1 MMFQPLFVRSL
12 TEDEKKQLALSTRSL
27 NKEEARRAGVV
38 LLSSEGKTASDIA
51 RSLGFHPSNVKK
63 WVRKFNEEGLS
74 GIAVRKRG
82 PREGPRPSFTRDQID
97 RLLDLAA
104 TSPAEIGYSFPRWTA
119 QKLANAAVKEGIV
132 DKISHVTV
140 QQILKRNPSPAPQDA
155 EIPPSLHSPVERFLH
170 LGKSAVLES
179 DFEVAIAHFRG
190 ALDEPIQSEDQE
202 AEIRWML
209 SQSLEE
215 LSRYDQAFEALQKYD
230 DIHRIALLH
239 PRTRARVK
247 LRLGYVHDSLKDQAK
262 AIASFNDAKK
272 IFLELQDQHGVCEAN
287 CALGRSYIALSEY
300 GIARDHLL
308 SAIPTLRQINDRS
321 LAARVYVHLGGVDYY
336 EGSLRSCK
344 ESYLTAL
351 ELADGHANKN
361 LIGVI
366 LLNLGISFN
375 DDDPMDRQEAAEYN
389 RRGIALLKDS
399 GHKDLSNAYNSL
411 GDNLRL
417 SGQWDEAMDC
427 LNRAVE
433 LAHSLNEPIYEA
445 TGRATLAEILLA
457 RGKYSEAE
465 KQATLTMELRGSERW
480 LEASALRILGS
491 VQQATGRA
499 EAGLAT
505 LRDALRLSTT
515 TGDLHGLT
523 LAQVSLAEGHY
534 LQGGYDQ
541 AREYLELAQGR
552 VKEEKSRSLLISG
565 LIQRLAGQID
575 TATGRYVAAKQHIA
589 QSISI
594 FTTTQIPY
602 EMALSNY
609 SMGLLLAL
617 AGETAAAQT
626 HFGLAKATLDRLG
639 VEPEC
644 LNIGHNLENLARG
657 VKATFKPGPRSLQG
671 HAISSQDEGEHI
683 ELPRNQTRNGLE
695 NRDGSNNTFDDS
707 SGSGTSDLLLMQ
719 RLIEASASRDLLL
732 QELASIIYENFP
744 VDFVAILRKDEES
757 PPEPVICNG
766 LGLSEAKATFHGFE
780 FSAENT
786 RAINDGAF
794 LATLSSGFDAG
805 AGRHKTSPAF
815 LFAKFHLGRDAI
827 THHARLR
834 ALASQVELGLEA
846 CALRAAATAASP
858 VRVEQTMRMVMPGF
872 IVGSPPM
879 FEVVE
884 KIHKI
889 RTSDVT
895 VLITGESGTGKELVA
910 RALHAESARARAI
923 FLPFNCTATPR
934 DLIESQLF
942 GHRRGAFTGATTNYP
957 GMVRAAEGGTLFL
970 DEIGDVALEIQPKL
984 MRFLQEGEIQPL
996 GETRPAKV
1004 DVRVVAATN
1013 SDLERAV
1020 AEGRFRE
1027 DLFHRL
1033 NIIRIHVPPL
1043 RERSQEIPALAS
1055 FFLEHFA
1062 SRSGKH
1068 RLSLSQDAI
1077 DALTGY
1083 EWPGNVRQ
1091 LRNEMERVTA
1101 YASEDAR
1108 VSVEDLTPEVVNG
1121 SRRSLIVGQTQS
1133 PVHTAG
1139 RNGNQPRGISSAGGP
1154 EFIVGSL
1161 PVKLKDA
1168 VADLESKLIKYSLAR
1183 NRNNVSRTAAELG
1196 LSRRGLRLKLAQLGI
1211 DKD

>member
-12 TEDEKKQLALSTRSL
+12 TDDEKKQLALSARSL

-63 WVRKFNEEGLS
+63 WVRKFNEEGLT

-82 PREGPRPSFTRDQID
+82 PREGPRPSFTRDQVD

-104 TSPAEIGYSFPRWTA
+104 TSPAEIGYSFERWTA
-119 QKLANAAVKEGIV
+119 QKLANAAIKEGIV

-140 QQILKRNPSPAPQDA
+140 QQILKRNPALSV
-155 EIPPSLHSPVERFLH
+155 PSSLPVSQNTRSLAVGDDPVDGLIG
-170 LGKSAVLES
+170 LGKAAVSES
-179 DFEVAIAHFRG
+179 DFERAINCFAR
-190 ALDEPIQSEDQE
+190 ALESVTNSEDQE

-215 LSRYDQAFEALQKYD
+215 LNRFDEAHEMLQKYD
-230 DIHRIALLH
+230 DAHAISLLQAG
-239 PRTRARVK
+239 TRGRVK
-247 LRLGYVHDSLKDQAK
+247 LRLGCVHDSRKDQAK
-262 AIASFNDAKK
+262 AIASFNEAKK
-272 IFLELQDQHGVCEAN
+272 IFLELQDQHGICEAN
-287 CALGRSYIALSEY
+287 CALGRSYIGLSEY
-300 GIARDHLL
+300 RIARDHLL
-308 SAIPTLRQINDRS
+308 SAIPILQHIDDKT
-321 LAARVYVHLGGVDYY
+321 LAARVYVQIGTVDYY
-336 EGSLRSCK
+336 EGSFRSSK
-344 ESYLTAL
+344 ESYLKAL
-351 ELADGHANKN
+351 ELAEGHANRN

-366 LLNLGISFN
+366 LHNLGNSFN
-375 DDDPMDRQEAAEYN
+375 DDDPLDRIEAAEYN
-389 RRGIALLKDS
+389 RRGIALLEETGRKN
-399 GHKDLSNAYNSL
+399 LSNAYNSL

-417 SGQWDEAMDC
+417 SGEWDEAMDC
-427 LNRAVE
+427 LKRAIE
-433 LAHSLNEPIYEA
+433 LARSLNEPMFEA
-445 TGRATLAEILLA
+445 TGRATMAEILLA
-457 RGKYSEAE
+457 RGKYAEAE
-465 KQATLTMELRGSERW
+465 EQARACIGTERW

-491 VQQATGRA
+491 VQQATGRT

-523 LAQVSLAEGHY
+523 LAQVCLAEAHY

-565 LIQRLAGQID
+565 LIQRLAGQIE
-575 TATGRYVAAKQHIA
+575 AASGRYVAAKQHIA

-609 SMGLLLAL
+609 AMGLLLSAT
-617 AGETAAAQT
+617 GEASAAQN
-626 HFGLAKATLDRLG
+626 HLAIAKVTLDRLG

-644 LNIGHNLENLARG
+644 LKIDKVLDGLSRGARTNLKSGLRFHSDQNGAGHDETDTGEPRA
-657 VKATFKPGPRSLQG
+657 ATRLPG
-671 HAISSQDEGEHI
+671 EGGAAERAS
-683 ELPRNQTRNGLE
+683 E
-695 NRDGSNNTFDDS
+695 DSNA
-707 SGSGTSDLLLMQ
+707 SGTSDLLLMQ
-719 RLIEASASRDLLL
+719 RLIEASASRELLL
-732 QELASIIYENFP
+732 QELAAIIYDHFP
-744 VDFVAILRKDEES
+744 VEFVAILRMEDGCN
-757 PPEPVICNG
+757 PEPLVTK
-766 LGLSEAKATFHGFE
+766 GLSLSEVGAALTKVE
-780 FSAENT
+780 FSAQKT
-786 RAINDGAF
+786 STGPDGGF
-794 LATLSSGFDAG
+794 LVHFTPGFDAIS
-805 AGRHKTSPAF
+805 AHSKTNPTSLYTRFRSGLDPVI
-815 LFAKFHLGRDAI
+815 HE
-827 THHARLR
+827 ARLR

-846 CALRAAATAASP
+846 CALRAAAAASSP
-858 VRVEQTMRMVMPGF
+858 VRVEQSMRMVMPGF

-942 GHRRGAFTGATTNYP
+942 GHRRGAFTGATANYP

-1020 AEGRFRE
+1020 EEGRFRE

-1043 RERSQEIPALAS
+1043 RERRQEIPALAS
-1055 FFLEHFA
+1055 FFLDHFA

-1077 DALTGY
+1077 DALTSH

-1108 VSVEDLTPEVVNG
+1108 ISSDDLTPEVVNG
-1121 SRRSLIVGQTQS
+1121 SRRASSTSQS
-1133 PVHTAG
+1133 PASIPISEN
-1139 RNGNQPRGISSAGGP
+1139 NGHHAPVTTNEP
-1154 EFIVGSL
+1154 EFRGPN

-1168 VADLESKLIKYSLAR
+1168 VADLESKLIKYALAR